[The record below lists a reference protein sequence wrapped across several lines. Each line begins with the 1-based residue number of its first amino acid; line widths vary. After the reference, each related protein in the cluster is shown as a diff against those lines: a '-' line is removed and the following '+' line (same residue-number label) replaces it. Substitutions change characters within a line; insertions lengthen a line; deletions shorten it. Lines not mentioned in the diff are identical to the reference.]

1 MRLTRGL
8 LVLAIVAALWGAP
21 STVSAAANELSSPE
35 VSPSSGSVTTLFTFR
50 VRYEGAFPAASVGV
64 SVAGLT
70 VPMLL
75 QSGSLT
81 AGWWAA
87 TSLLPS
93 GAWSTSFR
101 ATAAQ
106 GPAATLAGPVVIV
119 AGLATPSPTSSGVAP
134 PSSGTTP
141 ESAPADD
148 LDGPTVPPAA
158 PAPSP
163 EAAAATATPL
173 ATSPPAAPGP
183 DPAPAGSG
191 GSDAPSEGGSAGT
204 PAPGGGGGSEGDRD
218 APAGQGAPAAST
230 RASPA
235 PGGDP
240 AVVRPASDTDTAS
253 GEGART
259 EEMVSD
265 VVFVGLAGVASVAII
280 GTLLLVAG
288 RRRQPAR
295 ATASPAP
302 PVADDALARRRMRGG
317 RVGPGE
323 DPIVA
328 ALGVD
333 DEMAARRA
341 IRRATRHLRGGDELL
356 AKRPKR
362 R

>member
-191 GSDAPSEGGSAGT
+191 GSDAPSEGGSAGH
-204 PAPGGGGGSEGDRD
+204 
-218 APAGQGAPAAST
+218 AGA
-230 RASPA
+230 RW
-235 PGGDP
+235 GGDD
-240 AVVRPASDTDTAS
+240 ARATATRRPPGRPGRVDARVPNPGATRRSCGPPPTPTR
-253 GEGART
+253 ERRGART
-259 EEMVSD
+259 DEMVSD
-265 VVFVGLAGVASVAII
+265 VLLVGLAGVASVAII

-288 RRRQPAR
+288 RRRQPER
-295 ATASPAP
+295 ATATRRH
-302 PVADDALARRRMRGG
+302 PVADDALARRRMRSAGRVRPTTRSSPRSAWTTRWPPGG
-317 RVGPGE
+317 RSGE
-323 DPIVA
+323 P
-328 ALGVD
+328 LPRPPRR
-333 DEMAARRA
+333 RRA
-341 IRRATRHLRGGDELL
+341 PRQAPERR
-356 AKRPKR
+356 
-362 R
+362 